1 MFNTQNIKI
10 MDYYFAKT
18 LNCSV
23 DEAVE
28 KVTLLL
34 KNQGFGIITQINIR
48 ETLKEKLGADFRE
61 YRILGAC
68 NPGFALNAL
77 NSEDK
82 IGLMLPCN
90 VIVQDKGD
98 GMCEVAAINPKNVMA
113 SVGNPSLTDLSC
125 KVTEVLD
132 SVIKSLN

>member
-1 MFNTQNIKI
+1 MN
-10 MDYYFAKT
+10 YYFAKT
-18 LNCSV
+18 LTCSV

-34 KNQGFGIITQINIR
+34 KDQGFGIITRINVK
-48 ETLKEKLGADFRE
+48 ETMKEKLDVDFRD
-61 YRILGAC
+61 YMILGAC

-82 IGLMLPCN
+82 VGLMLPCN

-98 GMCEVAAINPKNVMA
+98 GKCEVAAINPKTVMQ
-113 SVGNPSLTDLSC
+113 SIGNPSLTELSC
-125 KVTEVLD
+125 KVTEIMDL
-132 SVIKSLN
+132 VIRKLG

>member
-1 MFNTQNIKI
+1 

-18 LNCSV
+18 LHCSV

-34 KNQGFGIITQINIR
+34 KNQGFGIITQINIK

-77 NSEDK
+77 TSEDK

-90 VIVQDKGD
+90 VIVQDKGE
-98 GMCEVAAINPKNVMA
+98 GKCEVAAINPKNVMA
-113 SVGNPSLTDLSC
+113 SVGNPALTDLSC

-132 SVIKSLN
+132 NIIKSLN

>member
-1 MFNTQNIKI
+1 

-23 DEAVE
+23 DEAVAR
-28 KVTLLL
+28 VTLLL
-34 KNQGFGIITQINIR
+34 KEQGFGIITQINIK

-68 NPGFALNAL
+68 NPAFALKAL
-77 NSEDK
+77 TAEDK

-98 GMCEVAAINPKNVMA
+98 GKCEVAAINPKTAMSA
-113 SVGNPSLTDLSC
+113 IGNSALTDLSC
-125 KVTEVLD
+125 NVTEILD
-132 SVIKSLN
+132 QVIRKLE